1 VRSTYRL
8 EKLLL
13 GLKKAVFPGRYKEES
28 GKIYGFSGN
37 EWQEMTDEDLENLKA
52 SFKSQH
58 IENLKAFRESE
69 IEVTIISGDEEAE
82 KPLRKWP
89 DGFCLYPDGFKHVI
103 NVDIGPLK

>member
-1 VRSTYRL
+1 MRSTRSIEKFL
-8 EKLLL
+8 E
-13 GLKKAVFPGRYKEES
+13 GLKKAVFPACYEERD
-28 GKIYGFSGN
+28 GKIYGLVAG
-37 EWQEMTDEDLENLKA
+37 EWQELTNEDLENLKE

-58 IENLKAFRESE
+58 VENLKAFRDSE

-103 NVDIGPLK
+103 HVDIDPLK